1 MAKIII
7 NADDFGFCDQ
17 VDDGVIK
24 AINLGLINSVAAF
37 SNGTNGLERLKRLA
51 PLQDKA
57 DIGCHISITSGKPLT
72 KMKYFTRTL
81 NGKPFFRTFTE
92 LQRPKDEAS
101 QEAAKIELKAEIN
114 AQIDL
119 MEKAGITVKH
129 LSSHHNSLIFFPEYF
144 EASVEIARARDIK
157 LRSTSIIP
165 TGKNQLYIAQLAA
178 RSFDNLGVKSSVEM
192 FRFMRKIE
200 QWKKTYKDPIP
211 AMPDAIDGSHY
222 GPLGMD
228 NIKTKREFGRELR
241 RKMRKL
247 QKNIDCLP
255 SDAVIEYCIHLTD
268 PDGLSTYSFANENH
282 ADYYPGVDW
291 KYFDSR
297 KIEFASL
304 KKLKKQGNFP
314 KLARWKDV

>member
-1 MAKIII
+1 MAIVII

-24 AINLGLINSVAAF
+24 AINRGLINSVAAF

-72 KMKYFTRTL
+72 DMKYFTRTL
-81 NGKPFFRTFTE
+81 NGQKFFRTFTE
-92 LQRPKDEAS
+92 LERPKDDAG
-101 QEAAKIELKAEIN
+101 QEAAKAELKAEIN

-144 EASVEIARARDIK
+144 EASVEIARERDIK

-165 TGKNQLYIAQLAA
+165 KGKNKLYIAQLTA

-192 FRFMRKIE
+192 FSFMRRIE
-200 QWKKTYKDPIP
+200 KWKEKYTEPIP

-222 GPLGMD
+222 GPLGLD

-241 RKMRKL
+241 RKVRKM
-247 QKNIDCLP
+247 KNNIDSLP

-268 PDGLSTYSFANENH
+268 PDGLSTYTFADENH
-282 ADYYPGVDW
+282 PDYYPGVDW

-297 KIEFASL
+297 KVEFASL
-304 KKLKKQGNFP
+304 VKLKQLGHFP
-314 KLARWKDV
+314 KLSRWKDI